1 MTDDSICKPFKGHPP
16 FIDEF
21 CVGLI
26 GCVVNI
32 GWAAAIG
39 TVAIPSIKNL
49 FRCSYGF
56 RNVFQED
63 KYFLAAKAQSKSC
76 GYTCYYCR
84 WPPHLHLRPL
94 GTLPWSSLPGSFLG
108 PVEWFCP
115 SESVSQPTS
124 HAFQG
129 SLRNVWSLSHLPK
142 AYRADVGKILSWSPV
157 LNFFIRNIQ
166 LPLAHLST
174 EKCLKIGI

>member
-16 FIDEF
+16 LIDEF

-32 GWAAAIG
+32 GWAAIG

-49 FRCSYGF
+49 FWCSMNIVHTDLEMCSK
-56 RNVFQED
+56 RINI
-63 KYFLAAKAQSKSC
+63 FLQSKSC

-108 PVEWFCP
+108 PVEWFGP
-115 SESVSQPTS
+115 SESVSQPAS

-142 AYRADVGKILSWSPV
+142 GYRADVGKILSWSPV

-166 LPLAHLST
+166 LPLAH
-174 EKCLKIGI
+174 